1 LVIGALFPPSQV
13 FGWIP
18 TQALLLVAMY
28 FFSTATTLVAASVL
42 GRSLIRGVHIPLILE
57 LPRYRFPSPWSTL
70 RSVWLRARDFLVEAG
85 TVILG
90 FTVLLWFLLSY
101 PKPDELQL
109 QPPPVASEVGAAFTP
124 ENKHPIE
131 YSFAGRLGKALAPV
145 TAPLGFDWKL
155 TVGILGA
162 FSAREVFV
170 STLGL
175 VYGIDDQGGD
185 AEPLREHMRAEKR
198 PDGKPAYPPLVGLS
212 LMVFFALA
220 CQCMST
226 LAVVK
231 RETKS
236 WRWPLLLFSYM
247 TLLAYAASFIVYQ
260 VGKLLGFA
268 A

>member
-1 LVIGALFPPSQV
+1 MDAHPD
-13 FGWIP
+13 
-18 TQALLLVAMY
+18 
-28 FFSTATTLVAASVL
+28 VAAIEVIHDPDVTGKFSPTTADAPSAKYELTKAAAKLPHGPSGTPPASASSV
-42 GRSLIRGVHIPLILE
+42 
-57 LPRYRFPSPWSTL
+57 
-70 RSVWLRARDFLVEAG
+70 
-85 TVILG
+85 
-90 FTVLLWFLLSY
+90 
-101 PKPDELQL
+101 
-109 QPPPVASEVGAAFTP
+109 
-124 ENKHPIE
+124 HPIE
-131 YSFAGRLGKALAPV
+131 YSFAGRLGKTLAPL

-175 VYGIDDQGGD
+175 VFGIEDESGE
-185 AEPLREHMRAEKR
+185 AEPLRERMRAEKR

-231 RETKS
+231 RETRS